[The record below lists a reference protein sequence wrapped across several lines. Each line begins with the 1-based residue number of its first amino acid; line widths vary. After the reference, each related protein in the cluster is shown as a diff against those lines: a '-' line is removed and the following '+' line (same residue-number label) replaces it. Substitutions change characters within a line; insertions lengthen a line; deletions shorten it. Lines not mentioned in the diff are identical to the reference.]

1 VVNTDGVEATGTGPE
16 EAGRPMSVNVLPGS
30 PLSLQVGL
38 HVLRLHVPGLYL
50 LFSVTGRGDLQ
61 RAQEVPPEGR

>member
-1 VVNTDGVEATGTGPE
+1 MESWVRRGNSSRVSEVDE
-16 EAGRPMSVNVLPGS
+16 MLSYPGS

-61 RAQEVPPEGR
+61 RAQEAPPEGR